1 MTIRNIAKKIIY
13 KTFSGLMIN
22 MILNYYFIKKYG
34 IVGAALA
41 TAITNFI
48 TLFLLDFF
56 IKEYYRHALIQLKS
70 LNVFNLKD
78 VKNIFKM
85 KLD

>member
-1 MTIRNIAKKIIY
+1 
-13 KTFSGLMIN
+13 
-22 MILNYYFIKKYG
+22 MILNYYFIKKFG
-34 IVGAALA
+34 IIGAALA

-56 IKEYYRHALIQLKS
+56 IKEYYRQAIIQLKS
-70 LNVFNLKD
+70 LNIFNLKNI
-78 VKNIFKM
+78 KNMFKM